1 MVTNEC
7 LAYVHR
13 GVVAAENRGEI
24 LCRRRGGWIG
34 KNVYTVTIPDGNF
47 FYAAALMK
55 IV

>member
-1 MVTNEC
+1 MNAWPMFTEASLQQKIVG
-7 LAYVHR
+7 R
-13 GVVAAENRGEI
+13 FSAEE
-24 LCRRRGGWIG
+24 GGAWIG